1 MLKLIIEDRI
11 KRFDLR
17 FINPHMDTNN
27 NNDILYAQGEKG
39 MFAKGP
45 ELKMEILPSQS
56 LVRGEE
62 ASILRVNVY
71 KGKKTTFKDEGSL
84 VAVPTAI

>member
-1 MLKLIIEDRI
+1 
-11 KRFDLR
+11 
-17 FINPHMDTNN
+17 MDTNN

-62 ASILRVNVY
+62 ASILRVNVH
-71 KGKKTTFKDEGSL
+71 KGKKTTFKDDIVISKKDTEEL
-84 VAVPTAI
+84 RRYIRENFVAVPTAI